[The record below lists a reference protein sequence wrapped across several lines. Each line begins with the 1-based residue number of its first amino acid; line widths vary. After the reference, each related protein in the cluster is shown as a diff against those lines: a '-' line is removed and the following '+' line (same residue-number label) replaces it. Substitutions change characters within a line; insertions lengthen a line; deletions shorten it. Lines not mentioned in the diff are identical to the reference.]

1 MESLELNQNQTNKM
15 MTKFS
20 SELSEVQNKV
30 TKTNKK
36 MESLELNQNQTNKMM
51 TKFSTELSEVQNKV
65 TKTNK
70 KMESLEL
77 TFSNELAEVKTLL
90 HQVISST
97 TTEAILI
104 TGGGGARTSVELFYP
119 QSGKKCSLHSL
130 PQDRYYHTLDT
141 LPGNIPILCGGG
153 RTTAAE
159 HSCLYFSSPTSPW
172 TSVNTTLAERR
183 SVHSSWVHGGDLVL
197 LGARYSPTTAE
208 TLYEGR

>member
-1 MESLELNQNQTNKM
+1 

-20 SELSEVQNKV
+20 TELSEVQNKV

-36 MESLELNQNQTNKMM
+36 MESLEFNQNQTNKMM

-104 TGGGGARTSVELFYP
+104 TGGKNGAGMSSVELFYP
-119 QSGKKCSLHSL
+119 QSGKKCSLHS
-130 PQDRYYHTLDT
+130 
-141 LPGNIPILCGGG
+141 
-153 RTTAAE
+153 
-159 HSCLYFSSPTSPW
+159 
-172 TSVNTTLAERR
+172 
-183 SVHSSWVHGGDLVL
+183 
-197 LGARYSPTTAE
+197 
-208 TLYEGR
+208 